1 PMYIARRLVVHA
13 SEDIGLA
20 DPLALV
26 EAVAAMQATHFVGFP
41 EAKLALTQATL
52 YLATA
57 PKSNSVLTT
66 YSAAAKDAI
75 ETERES
81 VPLHLRNATTGLMQ
95 RFGYG
100 EGYQYAHEFESGRV
114 EDMDCL
120 PESLK
125 GRKYYKPSKRDRVA
139 TSNDNTER

>member
-1 PMYIARRLVVHA
+1 
-13 SEDIGLA
+13 
-20 DPLALV
+20 
-26 EAVAAMQATHFVGFP
+26 MQATHFVGFP

-57 PKSNSVLTT
+57 PKSNSVLET
-66 YSAAAKDAI
+66 YGAAMKDAV
-75 ETERES
+75 ETEREP
-81 VPLHLRNATTGLMQ
+81 VPLHLRNAVTGLMK

-100 EGYQYAHEFESGRV
+100 EGYQYAHEFESGKA

-125 GRKYYKPSKRDRVA
+125 GRKYYKPSKRDRTA
-139 TSNDNTER
+139 STEGPQNTNESKVRRTDS